1 MKEDILRGMIRKQI
15 KNSLKE
21 APDMARATVG
31 TSLGRVEKMAGVKML
46 KKALDAGTPQQKAAG
61 LMTVIKAISGEDP
74 QVRKMLARMLIKKD
88 PTTSDS
94 SVEEASSSALARRQG
109 QVDKTQAMK
118 MMKATLGTKPA
129 NQQAEFVF
137 DLLNGL
143 GLKDSAKQRIKM
155 RIRQELGKK

>member
-1 MKEDILRGMIRKQI
+1 
-15 KNSLKE
+15 
-21 APDMARATVG
+21 
-31 TSLGRVEKMAGVKML
+31 
-46 KKALDAGTPQQKAAG
+46 
-61 LMTVIKAISGEDP
+61 EDP